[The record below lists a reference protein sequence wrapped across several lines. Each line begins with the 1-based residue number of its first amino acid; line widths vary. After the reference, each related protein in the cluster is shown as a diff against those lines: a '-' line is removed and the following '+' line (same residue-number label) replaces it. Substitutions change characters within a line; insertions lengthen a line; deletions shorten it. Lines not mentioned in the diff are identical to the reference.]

1 MVLDQRSWFDRH
13 GSALATSTE
22 ISTEPSTEISNQQ
35 RFSQR
40 PAADNLA
47 KRLDYDVAIA
57 GGGIVGLTLACA
69 LKHSGLRVAVIEAKP
84 VEVGFAW
91 RRAYALTLMTGRI
104 FAGLGLWHKILPQI
118 ATFRQI
124 RLADEDSPAVVT
136 LQPEDL
142 GTAELGYVGEHHVL
156 LRSLYEALADAPNLT
171 WHCPATLVAVDYAPD
186 QVTLQIE
193 QDGERR
199 QLTAKLLVAADGAR
213 SPLREGAG
221 IGTHGWS
228 YWQSCV
234 TAVIRPEQ
242 DHGNIAREH
251 FWTSGPFATLPL
263 PDNRCQIVLTAP
275 HAEARALLETEE
287 SAFLAELERRYGGQ
301 LGRLELVGDRAL
313 FPVRLMQ
320 SDRYVQPRLA
330 LVGDAAHCCH
340 PVGGQGLNLGIRDA
354 AALAEVLIQAH
365 RMGKDLGTLPVL
377 KRYERWR
384 KLENLTILGFTD
396 LLDRTFSNRWRPLVV
411 VRRLALRLM
420 GRLRLLRFLALR
432 LMTGLGG
439 RSPQLAQPRSR
450 EGAIALIRQK
460 IR

>member
-1 MVLDQRSWFDRH
+1 MVDH
-13 GSALATSTE
+13 AGSVLE
-22 ISTEPSTEISNQQ
+22 ILGQQ
-35 RFSQR
+35 SVSQHSLV
-40 PAADNLA
+40 DSFTH
-47 KRLDYDVAIA
+47 RLDYDVAIA

-84 VEVGFAW
+84 IEAGFSW

-104 FAGLGLWHKILPQI
+104 FAGLGLWDKILPQI
-118 ATFRQI
+118 TTFRQI

-136 LQPEDL
+136 LQPQDL

-156 LRSLYEALADAPNLT
+156 LRSLYEALDNAPNLT
-171 WHCPATLVAVDYAPD
+171 WHCPATLAGVDYESD
-186 QVTLQIE
+186 HVNLHLE
-193 QDGERR
+193 QEGERR
-199 QLTAKLLVAADGAR
+199 TFTTQLLVAADGAR
-213 SPLREGAG
+213 SPLRESAG
-221 IGTHGWS
+221 IGTHGWQ

-234 TAVIRPEQ
+234 TAVIRPEK
-242 DHGNIAREH
+242 DHGNVAREH

-275 HAEARALLETEE
+275 HAEATALLEIDETT
-287 SAFLAELERRYGGQ
+287 FLAELERRYGGQ

-354 AALAEVLIQAH
+354 AALAEVLTQAH
-365 RMGKDLGTLPVL
+365 ATGKDLGTLPVL

-384 KLENLTILGFTD
+384 RLENLTILGFTD
-396 LLDRTFSNRWRPLVV
+396 LLDRTFSNRWRPLVLA
-411 VRRLALRLM
+411 RRLALRLM
-420 GRLRLLRFLALR
+420 GGLRPLRFLALR

-439 RSPQLAQPRSR
+439 RSPQLAQQPVKPQSKP
-450 EGAIALIRQK
+450 ENGSKLHQS
-460 IR
+460 